1 MKIYLEAGAFSENT
15 GVTRE
20 FELKM
25 HIRNA
30 ESIIMQPPESEWMT
44 SSLLH
49 VLSES
54 AHSTKQW
61 CSLNR

>member
-1 MKIYLEAGAFSENT
+1 MHELRATPVFLFVSSAPGYAELRNENLLGSCAFSENT

-30 ESIIMQPPESEWMT
+30 EVHIIMQPPESE
-44 SSLLH
+44 
-49 VLSES
+49 
-54 AHSTKQW
+54 
-61 CSLNR
+61 

>member
-1 MKIYLEAGAFSENT
+1 MYVELRNENLPGSCAFSENT

-30 ESIIMQPPESEWMT
+30 ESIIMQPPESE
-44 SSLLH
+44 
-49 VLSES
+49 
-54 AHSTKQW
+54 
-61 CSLNR
+61 